1 MGKRGQHDLTSDA
14 EGHQPRPNR
23 IYAPLY
29 QARFEHDACGIGFV
43 ADLSGRPTHKIL
55 DDGLRCLERL
65 AHRGAF
71 DADGK
76 SGDGAGV
83 LCSIPNTFFNRE
95 LERVGQR
102 AYRPGDIGI
111 GMMFLPRDPA
121 LNAKAREVI
130 TAEFEKRELPILTW
144 RTVTN
149 EPNAL
154 GISAL
159 KSLPDIQQVII
170 ERPYSY
176 SDDYRFDQHL
186 YLVRRCIENAARAAD
201 IEGFHMPSLSCRT
214 IVYKALISAPNLRR
228 FYIDLNDP
236 DFKVSHVLFH
246 QRYST
251 NTFPSWDKCQ
261 PFHFVA
267 HNGEINTVEG
277 NQNWMRARE
286 TELDSLVWGSEIEQL
301 KPIVDLTSSDTGRLD
316 NVVELLTL
324 GGRDIRHALKM
335 LIPQAWEKDPDMPPQ
350 IKGFFRYHSALME
363 PWDGPAS
370 VIFSD
375 GQRVGIMLD
384 RNGLRPA
391 RYILTKDGIVY
402 AGSEVGALEVEP
414 EKIVLSG
421 KLGPGQ
427 MICADQQARRLF
439 TNDEILRELSTRKP
453 YHEWARKNRVRL
465 EEVAQIRLE
474 QPVVDSDALLV
485 KQAQFG
491 WTSEELTL
499 IIKTMFEDATEP
511 NGSMGDD
518 TPHAVLSPKP
528 RALFN
533 YFKQRFAEVT
543 NPPIDHLREEQV
555 MSLRQLLGR
564 RGNLLAETEEM
575 AHLIRLNSPV
585 LSNEEL
591 KALQKIDDSDFQ
603 AVVLDATF
611 SVPAPTHTAPAA
623 APVVASAALA
633 ANSARAGV
641 PSYTPPGSPDA
652 TGKTALEQAVK
663 KLCNDAERAV
673 RVGASILILS
683 DRKTGPQRAV
693 IPALLAVGA
702 VHHHLMRLGLRAT
715 CSLISES
722 GEVREVHHFAVLL
735 GYGASAINP
744 YLVLD
749 TARET
754 VQHGR
759 VRDKSL
765 TEADVVKRYI
775 KAAEKGVL
783 KVMSKMGIASVDAY
797 TGAQIF
803 EAVGLSSTI
812 IDTCFEGTPSRIGGI
827 GYMEIEQVVRDWH
840 TAAHSAAKQ
849 ASDESSARATPS
861 NASMGVRP
869 IARNVRNNGASPQ
882 PRASDGSQAQ
892 AQAQPRLKLEHP
904 GFYKERVGGE
914 QHGYSQ
920 RAVHALQQAV
930 RLEGIFTYTGE
941 SELVTG
947 IAHTWVRTFSRNDN
961 FQEGYRLYQEFA
973 QLYRDPLQPI
983 EPRDLMQVKSDR
995 APIPISAVEE
1005 IGAILKRFSSAAMS
1019 LGSLSPEAHE
1029 TLAVA
1034 MTRLGA
1040 LSNSGEGGEESR
1052 RFMEE
1057 GNSGIKQ
1064 VASGRFG
1071 VTPAYLMSASEL
1083 QIKMAQGSKPGEG
1096 GQIPGHKVSEL
1107 IARVRH
1113 TVPGV
1118 ALISPPPHH
1127 DIYSIE
1133 DLAQLIYDLKQ
1144 INPQAKV
1151 SVKLV
1156 SQAGVGTI
1164 AAGVAKAMADIV
1176 LISGH
1181 NGGTGSSPL
1190 SSIKNAG
1197 LPWELGLAETQQTLL
1212 ENGLRN
1218 RIRIRADGTFRT
1230 GRDVLIA
1237 ALLGAEEYS
1246 FGTAALIAEGCIM
1259 ARVCHLNT
1267 CPTGVATQKPEL
1279 RAKFEGKPEH
1289 VMAYLCYVAEDV
1301 RAWLAQLGYPTLDEL
1316 IGRSD
1321 LIQKRCFAPSS
1332 EDQEPMH
1339 ARHLALEAGPS
1350 ASAQAGQL
1358 NITKSDGQATD
1369 TTDATD
1375 ATVTTVTSVETV
1387 QTSDI
1392 TQQDGDRETST
1403 ASNIRTIIEEL
1414 TLRNLTP
1421 VVYTDRPLRQTEPA
1435 PLHPR
1440 NALNEMIVQ
1449 DARTAIDEQWAVKL
1463 HYTIKNQDRSI
1474 GARLSGEITTKYAD
1488 GGLPAGTIEISFR
1501 GYAGQ
1506 SFGAFTTNGMRL
1518 HLVGAANDYVGKG
1531 MRGGEISMRPFPEVT
1546 YTWTDNH
1553 ILGNT
1558 ALYGA
1563 TGGALF
1569 AAGRAGERFSVRNSG
1584 ACGVVEGVGEHACEY
1599 MTGGVVVVL
1608 GNTGRNFAAGMTGGM
1623 AFVYDPEGTFVNR
1636 CNTELVDVDRLTHP
1650 GMKKLV
1656 RSLLR
1661 RHYELTNSYRAREL
1675 LTNWEV
1681 LSLAFR
1687 RVLPKDRVAEIES
1700 VNEFSDFQQT

>member
-1 MGKRGQHDLTSDA
+1 MGNQGQLSSTKDQMDQ
-14 EGHQPRPNR
+14 EGHQPSTTPHSPHMQRAANGVSVEH
-23 IYAPLY
+23 APLY
-29 QARFEHDACGIGFV
+29 AARFEHDACGIGFI

-55 DDGLRCLERL
+55 DDGLKCLERL

-83 LCSIPNTFFNRE
+83 LCSIPNTLINRE

-102 AYRPGDIGI
+102 AYRQGEVAV
-111 GMMFLPRDPA
+111 GMLFLPRDPVA
-121 LNAKAREVI
+121 NAKVRAII
-130 TAEFEKRELPILTW
+130 TAELEKRELPILMW
-144 RTVTN
+144 RTVVH
-149 EPNAL
+149 EPNVLGLRAL
-154 GISAL
+154 A
-159 KSLPDIQQVII
+159 SLPDIQQVIV
-170 ERPYSY
+170 ERPYAFR
-176 SDDYRFDQHL
+176 SDYEFDQHL
-186 YLVRRCIENAARAAD
+186 YLVRRCIENAAKAAGIAD
-201 IEGFHMPSLSCRT
+201 LHIPSLSCRT
-214 IVYKALISAPNLRR
+214 IVYKALVSAPSLRR

-236 DFKVSHVLFH
+236 DFKVSHCLFH

-261 PFHFVA
+261 PFHFIA

-286 TELDSLVWGSEIEQL
+286 PELDSLIWGSEIENL
-301 KPIVDLTSSDTGRLD
+301 KPIVDVNSSDTGRLD
-316 NVVELLTL
+316 NVVELVTL
-324 GGRDIRHALKM
+324 GGRDIKHTLKM
-335 LIPQAWEKDPDMPPQ
+335 LIPQAWEKDPDMPPLV
-350 IKGFFRYHSALME
+350 KGFFRYHSSLME

-370 VIFSD
+370 IVFSD
-375 GQRVGIMLD
+375 GVRIGIMLD

-391 RYILTKDGIVY
+391 RYMLTKDGIVY
-402 AGSEVGALEVEP
+402 AGSEIGALDVEP
-414 EKIVLSG
+414 EKIAASG

-439 TNDEILRELSTRKP
+439 SNDDILKELSTRKP
-453 YHEWARKNRVRL
+453 YREWAAWQRVRL
-465 EEVAQIRLE
+465 EEIAQINIE
-474 QPVVDSDALLV
+474 QPVVNSEALLT

-499 IIKTMFEDATEP
+499 VIKTMFEDATEP
-511 NGSMGDD
+511 VGSMGDD

-528 RALFN
+528 RPLFN

-543 NPPIDHLREEQV
+543 NPPIDHLREDQV

-564 RGNLLAETEEM
+564 RTNLLAETEEL

-591 KALQKIDDSDFQ
+591 KALQKLDDSAFQ
-603 AVVLDATF
+603 SVVLDATF
-611 SVPAPTHTAPAA
+611 PVTEDAARTTQGASSV
-623 APVVASAALA
+623 L
-633 ANSARAGV
+633 R
-641 PSYTPPGSPDA
+641 PS
-652 TGKTALEQAVK
+652 ALEQAIT
-663 KLCNDAERAV
+663 KLCADAERAV

-683 DRKTGPQRAV
+683 DKKTGPQRAV

-702 VHHHLMRLGLRAT
+702 VHHHLMRKNLRAK
-715 CSLISES
+715 CSLVVES
-722 GEVREVHHFAVLL
+722 GEARETHHFAVLL

-744 YLVLD
+744 YLALD

-754 VQHGR
+754 VQRGK

-765 TEADVVKRYI
+765 TEVDVVKRYI
-775 KAAEKGVL
+775 KAAEKGIL
-783 KVMSKMGIASVDAY
+783 KVMSKMGIACVDAY

-803 EAVGLSSTI
+803 EAVGLAHQVI
-812 IDTCFEGTPSRIGGI
+812 EDCFEGTPSRIGGI
-827 GYMEIEQVVRDWH
+827 GYAELERVVLAWH
-840 TAAHSAAKQ
+840 VLAYRSVEERVERVATVGGLSTL
-849 ASDESSARATPS
+849 ETPS
-861 NASMGVRP
+861 
-869 IARNVRNNGASPQ
+869 SP
-882 PRASDGSQAQ
+882 PPSAI
-892 AQAQPRLKLEHP
+892 KLDHP
-904 GFYKERVGGE
+904 GFYKERAGGE
-914 QHGYSQ
+914 QHGYSTK
-920 RAVHALQQAV
+920 AVHALQKAV
-930 RLEGIFTYTGE
+930 RTEGIFEYDGE
-941 SELVTG
+941 TELVTG
-947 IAHTWVRTFSRNDN
+947 IARTKVKTFSLNGHFKD
-961 FQEGYRLYQEFA
+961 GYALYQEFA
-973 QLYRDPLQPI
+973 RLYGDPEQPI
-983 EPRDLMQVKSDR
+983 ELRDLMTIHTDR
-995 APIPISAVEE
+995 TPISVDEVEP
-1005 IGAILKRFSSAAMS
+1005 ISAILKRFSTAAMS
-1019 LGSLSPEAHE
+1019 LGALSPEAHE

-1034 MTRLGA
+1034 MTRLGG
-1040 LSNSGEGGEESR
+1040 LSNSGEGGEEGR

-1096 GQIPGHKVSEL
+1096 GQIPGHKVTEL

-1144 INPQAKV
+1144 INTEAKI

-1181 NGGTGSSPL
+1181 NGGTGASPL

-1218 RIRIRADGTFRT
+1218 RIRVRADGTLRT
-1230 GRDVLIA
+1230 GRDVIMA
-1237 ALLGAEEYS
+1237 ALLGADEYS
-1246 FGTAALIAEGCIM
+1246 FGTTPLIAEGCIM

-1267 CPTGVATQKPEL
+1267 CPAGVATQRPDL
-1279 RAKFEGKPEH
+1279 REKFAGKPEH
-1289 VMAYLCYVAEDV
+1289 VMAYLCFVAQDV
-1301 RAWLAQLGYPTLDEL
+1301 REHLAKLGYRSLDEV

-1321 LIQKRCFAPSS
+1321 LIRKRDGHGHSLNGLNGNGANGNGVVHAMLPVVSS
-1332 EDQEPMH
+1332 RVM
-1339 ARHLALEAGPS
+1339 
-1350 ASAQAGQL
+1350 
-1358 NITKSDGQATD
+1358 
-1369 TTDATD
+1369 
-1375 ATVTTVTSVETV
+1375 
-1387 QTSDI
+1387 
-1392 TQQDGDRETST
+1392 
-1403 ASNIRTIIEEL
+1403 EL
-1414 TLRNLTP
+1414 TLKNLTP
-1421 VVYTDRPLRQTEPA
+1421 KTYDDRPLRQTDPA
-1435 PLHPR
+1435 PQYPS
-1440 NALNEMIVQ
+1440 NTLNEMIVQ
-1449 DARTAIDEQWAVKL
+1449 DARTAIDEQWPIKL
-1463 HYTIKNQDRSI
+1463 HYTVRNQDRSI
-1474 GARLSGEITTKYAD
+1474 GTRLSGEITKKYAD

-1531 MRGGEISMRPFPEVT
+1531 MRGGEISMRPFPEVG
-1546 YTWTDNH
+1546 YTWHDNH

-1569 AAGRAGERFSVRNSG
+1569 AAGRAGERFAVRNSG
-1584 ACGVVEGVGEHACEY
+1584 GCGVVEGVGEHACEY

-1608 GNTGRNFAAGMTGGM
+1608 GSTGRNFAAGMTGGM
-1623 AFVYDPEGTFVNR
+1623 AFVYDPDGTFLNR

-1656 RSLLR
+1656 KSLLR
-1661 RHYELTNSYRAREL
+1661 RHYELTNSHVAREL
-1675 LTNWEV
+1675 LTNWEEQ
-1681 LSLAFR
+1681 SLAFR

-1700 VNEFSDFQQT
+1700 INEFSDFQQT